1 MGSEKCIKNNGKY
14 VKMREREGEK
24 QKNYCNLFMTAK
36 AAIIPISIERTGNW
50 LKFTSQYNLI
60 SFCLVI
66 AENLYLLWL
75 V

>member
-36 AAIIPISIERTGNW
+36 AAIIPISIERT
-50 LKFTSQYNLI
+50 
-60 SFCLVI
+60 
-66 AENLYLLWL
+66 EN
-75 V
+75 